1 MKTLALLTL
10 ITALSPI
17 AQANDK
23 IIGGHKSAGH
33 DFFLQ
38 LSMDG
43 SLDRAFCGST
53 AIAPGVAVTAA
64 HCVAS
69 KTPFKLV
76 HGMDQDGIK
85 TLKVIDVNA
94 VISHQGYKGTA
105 NDIALI
111 FFNEEQAGSA
121 VVAAP
126 INRGQIGLNDNT
138 ALLAIGRG
146 NKTSIGTLY
155 DNILYEVRVPYI
167 NRTTCQAV
175 EEYSDAITDF
185 HECAGVVETGG
196 SDSCQGDSGG
206 PLVAMVN
213 GKATLIGVTNFGLGC
228 GQKGYPGVYASL
240 KAHASWVDANIARYK
255 QNESVTDPNIDF
267 AFSSKCHTVG
277 VSEEVLQQQNAG
289 DIAILSLSSQYL
301 PKTRF
306 MSTGVQLLSSSAKT
320 LCEFKIGNDSYVA
333 KYDKATSQ
341 KVVIQNTT
349 KNKWF
354 TAQGTRKTDSLYQRC
369 MQFTPT
375 SLSFDIAVG
384 DGAAMIMFGNNV
396 GRLVEISATQKPA
409 DATKIAS
416 CSVNKYET
424 EITTSPSTGYVLVTL
439 KNHIDDLTKVF
450 AMVSAS
456 GNSTGGQSVGKLEAS
471 LSTNGSNTAILTLE
485 NNSDQDL
492 FTWEIRCNKDFS
504 AFNANK
510 TSNRSIR
517 YMAPIDDKGTVLEG
531 ESMVLTL
538 NFAAADPNGD
548 GKLECTINRDLKVSI
563 K

>member
-33 DFFLQ
+33 NFFLQ

-43 SLDRAFCGST
+43 TLDRAFCGST

-76 HGMDQDGIK
+76 HGLDQDGVK
-85 TLKVIDVNA
+85 TLKVIDVSA
-94 VISHQGYKGTA
+94 VITHQGYKGTA

-111 FFNEEQAGSA
+111 FFNEAQAGSA
-121 VVAAP
+121 VVPAP

-138 ALLAIGRG
+138 SLLAIGRG

-155 DNILYEVRVPYI
+155 DSILYEVNVPYI
-167 NRTTCQAV
+167 DRATCQAV
-175 EEYSDAITDF
+175 EDYSEAITDF

-206 PLVAMVN
+206 PLVAMIN
-213 GKATLIGVTNFGLGC
+213 GKATLVGVTNFGLGC

-240 KAHASWVDANIARYK
+240 KAHASWIDTNIARYK
-255 QNESVTDPNIDF
+255 QNETVSNPNIDF
-267 AFSSKCHTVG
+267 AFASKCHTVG
-277 VSEEVLQQQNAG
+277 ASEEVLQQQNQG
-289 DIAILSLSSQYL
+289 DIAMLSIASQYL

-306 MSTGVQLLSSSAKT
+306 ISAGAQLLSSGAKT
-320 LCEFKIGNDSYVA
+320 LCEFKVGNDSYVA

-341 KVVIQNTT
+341 RVVIQNTT
-349 KNKWF
+349 KNKWYV
-354 TAQGTRKTDSLYQRC
+354 AQGTRKTDSLYQRC
-369 MQFTPT
+369 MQFSPT
-375 SLSFDIAVG
+375 SVSFDIAVG
-384 DGAAMIMFGNNV
+384 DGAAMIMVGNNV
-396 GRLVEISATQKPA
+396 GRLIEIDAAQKPA
-409 DATKIAS
+409 DAAKVAG

-424 EITTSPSTGYVLVTL
+424 EIATSQSTGYVLVTL

-450 AMVSAS
+450 AMVSA
-456 GNSTGGQSVGKLEAS
+456 GATGQSQSGGKLEAS
-471 LSTNGSNTAILTLE
+471 LETNGSSSATLKIE
-485 NNSDQDL
+485 NNTDQDL
-492 FTWEIRCNKDFS
+492 FSWEIRCNKDFS
-504 AFNANK
+504 AFNSNK

-517 YMAPIDDKGTVLEG
+517 YMSPVETKGTILEG
-531 ESMVLTL
+531 ESVTLTL
-538 NFAAADPNGD
+538 NFAAANPNGD
-548 GKLECTINRDLKVSI
+548 AKLECTINRDLKVTI